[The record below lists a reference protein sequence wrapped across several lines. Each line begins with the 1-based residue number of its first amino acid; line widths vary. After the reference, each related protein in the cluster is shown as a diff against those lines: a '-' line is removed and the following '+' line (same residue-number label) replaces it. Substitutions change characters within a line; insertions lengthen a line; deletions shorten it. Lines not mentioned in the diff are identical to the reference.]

1 MFSKSV
7 SLTFIFL
14 CWPTLLVLLKSILC
28 LLPLVLPLL
37 AFTSTE
43 RSRYEERGCHTHLTF
58 EPPAENGGGGMRMNE
73 HPPRIIAF

>member
-37 AFTSTE
+37 AL
-43 RSRYEERGCHTHLTF
+43 HL
-58 EPPAENGGGGMRMNE
+58 PAQKEAGMKKGGAIHISPLNLPLKMGGGG
-73 HPPRIIAF
+73 